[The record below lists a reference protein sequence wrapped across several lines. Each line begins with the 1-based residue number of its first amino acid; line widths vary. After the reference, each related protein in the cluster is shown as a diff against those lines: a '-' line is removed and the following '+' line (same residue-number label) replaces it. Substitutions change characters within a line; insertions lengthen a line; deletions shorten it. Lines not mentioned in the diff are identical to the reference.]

1 MENIFCKM
9 AGADKFEEKKLME
22 FKKDQLV
29 KIIVELQKE
38 KEMLVS
44 QKGSFD
50 ELKESFDLIKNRVTE
65 VERSHLLYL
74 QYGRRESVEIT
85 GIPTDVTQDELE
97 SEVIKVYKEAG
108 VSVFGREV
116 ASTDISACHRIGR
129 KKEVTIVRF
138 VNRKFAM
145 EGLFK
150 AKNLKDSSL
159 YGRTRIFINNSF
171 CHEYKKF
178 GWIIRELKKASLI
191 DGYKVKNGVHQIKT
205 VGSERFVEISHVSD
219 FTKYNLDISAYN

>member
-1 MENIFCKM
+1 M
-9 AGADKFEEKKLME
+9 AGTDKFEEKKLME

-50 ELKESFDLIKNRVTE
+50 ELKDSFNKITNRVTE
-65 VERSHLLYL
+65 MERSHLLYL
-74 QYGRRESVEIT
+74 QYGRRESVEIS
-85 GIPTDVTQDELE
+85 GIPTAVTQDELE
-97 SEVIKVYKEAG
+97 NKVIKVYNEAG
-108 VSVFGREV
+108 VSVFGRQV
-116 ASTDISACHRIGR
+116 VSSDISACHPVG
-129 KKEVTIVRF
+129 KKQDVTIIRF

-150 AKNLKDSSL
+150 GKNLKESSL
-159 YGRTRIFINNSF
+159 YGRSRIYINNSF

-219 FTKYNLDISAYN
+219 FTKYNLDISAYY